1 VKLGLPVRGDSAA
14 RGGEA
19 RHDIVVLVGG
29 NGEEEIE
36 IGIELRRL

>member
-1 VKLGLPVRGDSAA
+1 VKLELPVRGDSAA

-19 RHDIVVLVGG
+19 RHDTFLGSG

-36 IGIELRRL
+36 IELRRVCER